1 MMLKMSREKK
11 NEKIV
16 KSREKQRCGVDC
28 GLQDARF
35 HVNSRV
41 FSEVQKK
48 K

>member
-1 MMLKMSREKK
+1 
-11 NEKIV
+11 
-16 KSREKQRCGVDC
+16 VDC

-48 K
+48 KWKLLEDD